1 MLDLDFDE
9 EEKITLSSLTTPIYK
24 LDAINENMPNHI
36 YHSIDGVSSIGES
49 PMATHFLR
57 TYTKESDQ

>member
-24 LDAINENMPNHI
+24 LDEINEKKGFARAIKFLN
-36 YHSIDGVSSIGES
+36 GE
-49 PMATHFLR
+49 
-57 TYTKESDQ
+57 